1 MTTRSLTPL
10 VVGKTYIIQNDGYNF
25 NSLDIGKPVKFE
37 GLSESGHY
45 QLAISLVEGI
55 KYRSLMF
62 HKLSTDRQTFGEEP
76 VEYNPDP
83 VGFEE
88 GHFYRVVSKSFDFE
102 STHWE
107 NRGDADSVIGSV
119 FKVDSIIEG
128 MAFDDDNEVIATQ
141 SEFDLCREVLEEDI
155 EEKSPLPASI
165 DSHYDNWYTLTQ
177 DEIDLG
183 KVKIDPYLYY
193 GVNSIGDDDKF
204 GCKMHMLKN
213 LSRHKESNSQEREI
227 VGLYKTIKRMAEL
240 NGIDLEKV

>member
-1 MTTRSLTPL
+1 MKTSL
-10 VVGKTYIIQNDGYNF
+10 VEGKTYIIQKSGSNF
-25 NSLDIGKPVKFE
+25 CGLDVGKPLKFE
-37 GLSESGHY
+37 GYSDHGHY
-45 QLAISLVEGI
+45 KLVISLVEGI
-55 KYRSLMF
+55 TYESQMF
-62 HKLSTDRQTFGEEP
+62 FKLRTSRKTFGDRP
-76 VEYNPDP
+76 VEYN

-88 GHFYRVVSKSFDFE
+88 GHFYRVVSKDFDFE
-102 STHWE
+102 SAHWD

-119 FKVDSIIEG
+119 FKVDSVING
-128 MAFDDDNEVIATQ
+128 MAFADDGEVIATTY
-141 SEFDLCREVLEEDI
+141 EFDLCREVLEEDI
-155 EEKSPLPASI
+155 EEESMPASI

-227 VGLYKTIKRMAEL
+227 VGLYKTIKRMAKL
-240 NGIDLEKV
+240 NGIDLEDV

>member
-1 MTTRSLTPL
+1 MSDL
-10 VVGKTYIIQNDGYNF
+10 VEGKTYIIQKDGYNF
-25 NSLDIGKPVKFE
+25 SPDDIGKPLKFE
-37 GLSESGHY
+37 GYSNLGHY
-45 QLAISLVEGI
+45 KLGVSLVEGI
-55 KYRSLMF
+55 KYNSMMF
-62 HKLSTDRQTFGEEP
+62 FKLCTVRETFGDEP
-76 VEYNPDP
+76 IEYNPDP

-88 GHFYRVVSKSFDFE
+88 E
-102 STHWE
+102 
-107 NRGDADSVIGSV
+107 
-119 FKVDSIIEG
+119 
-128 MAFDDDNEVIATQ
+128 
-141 SEFDLCREVLEEDI
+141 
-155 EEKSPLPASI
+155 SPLPASI

-240 NGIDLEKV
+240 NGIDLEDV

>member
-1 MTTRSLTPL
+1 MSDKNQFE
-10 VVGKTYIIQNDGYNF
+10 VGKTYIIQSSGYNF
-25 NSLDIGKPVKFE
+25 VPDDVGKPLKFE
-37 GLSESGHY
+37 GYSNQGYYRLEV
-45 QLAISLVEGI
+45 SLVEGI
-55 KYRSLMF
+55 EYKSKMF
-62 HKLSTDRQTFGEEP
+62 YGRRTGRGTFGKEP

-88 GHFYRVVSKSFDFE
+88 GHFYLVLSKDFDFD
-102 STHWE
+102 SAHWE

-119 FKVDSIIEG
+119 FKVDSVIDG
-128 MAFDDDNEVIATQ
+128 MAFDDKQEVIATQ
-141 SEFDLCREVLEEDI
+141 DEFDLCREVLDEDI
-155 EEKSPLPASI
+155 EEESTLPASI

-213 LSRHKESNSQEREI
+213 LSRHKESNSREREI
-227 VGLYKTIKRMAEL
+227 VGLYKTIRRLAEL
-240 NGIDLEKV
+240 NGIDLEEV